1 MKRLSGFRMV
11 HPAFPGK
18 DVPVNHP
25 PPFRGRGEGTRISN
39 IQYSIFD
46 IQYSIFKIHPVPAIF
61 RAT

>member
-1 MKRLSGFRMV
+1 MNSLSGFRMV

-18 DVPVNHP
+18 DVPVNHS

-46 IQYSIFKIHPVPAIF
+46 IQNPPRSRHISRHMKLSF
-61 RAT
+61 